1 MRKLKIIG
9 LALTSVLLLSIGH
22 LNYGLFGRFNF
33 VTAYLDKWAGNE
45 RIIIY
50 GELFETDSIKTATA
64 PKLGFKYERLE
75 DCTVT
80 TPFVN
85 GVTDYNKIMGQTISK
100 RLGENWDEKL
110 EREILI
116 LEN

>member
-9 LALTSVLLLSIGH
+9 ITITATLLLTIGH
-22 LNYGLFGRFNF
+22 LKYGLFERFNF
-33 VTAYLDKWAGNE
+33 VTAYFDKWTGNE

-50 GELFETDSIKTATA
+50 GEAFETDSIKIVTA

-80 TPFVN
+80 SSFVN
-85 GVTDYNKIMGQTISK
+85 GVTDYNKIMGQVISK
-100 RLGENWDEKL
+100 RLGESWDERL
-110 EREILI
+110 EREILT
-116 LEN
+116 LK